1 MITAAV
7 VTVVGSISYI
17 GLIVPNLVSLF
28 KGDDLRGTLPDT
40 ALVGALFVLLFDLA
54 ARTIVAPF
62 ELPIELIVWIVG
74 SAVFIALI
82 LHRLRCG
89 RRRLR
94 LDDGSS
100 RRCPQAPHRDD
111 APRGL
116 RRHGLPSLPVRI
128 RQPEVLRLRDVA
140 APAAPCGHRHGGRRR
155 CGRLARLPQTVIR
168 NNIVTPCLL
177 GMNSLYVLIHTVVAF
192 VFGAT
197 SAVATDPVAQ
207 FAVDLALMGVMGLLI
222 YGVLFEKTGG
232 NVLYILLIGTVLTTF
247 FSSIQA
253 SLVRMMDPNEYDAL
267 MNSLTASFTN
277 VSASLIP
284 AALVILT
291 MLAFALRRDLA
302 VLNILALGRDAATS
316 LGVDYDRTTRRLLV
330 GVALSIAV
338 ATALVGPI
346 SFLGLITA
354 NLSRRLFMTYRHG
367 TLIAGS
373 VLIGIVVLAGGQ
385 FAVEH
390 LAAFSVPVSVF
401 ITIMG
406 GVYFLYL
413 ILRGKGL

>member
-1 MITAAV
+1 
-7 VTVVGSISYI
+7 
-17 GLIVPNLVSLF
+17 
-28 KGDDLRGTLPDT
+28 
-40 ALVGALFVLLFDLA
+40 
-54 ARTIVAPF
+54 
-62 ELPIELIVWIVG
+62 
-74 SAVFIALI
+74 
-82 LHRLRCG
+82 
-89 RRRLR
+89 
-94 LDDGSS
+94 
-100 RRCPQAPHRDD
+100 
-111 APRGL
+111 
-116 RRHGLPSLPVRI
+116 
-128 RQPEVLRLRDVA
+128 
-140 APAAPCGHRHGGRRR
+140 
-155 CGRLARLPQTVIR
+155 
-168 NNIVTPCLL
+168 
-177 GMNSLYVLIHTVVAF
+177 
-192 VFGAT
+192 
-197 SAVATDPVAQ
+197 
-207 FAVDLALMGVMGLLI
+207 MGLLI

-284 AALVILT
+284 AALVILA
-291 MLAFALRRDLA
+291 MLAFVLRRDLA

-390 LAAFSVPVSVF
+390 LTAFSVPVSVFITISRLFMTYRHGTLIAGSVLIGIVVLAGGQFAVEHLTAFSVPVSVF

-413 ILRGKGL
+413 ILRSKGL

>member
-1 MITAAV
+1 MSYPSLSSAPSGTVPMPDLTLTSGARSPSVASAASSASSHKAAARRRMWVMAALALCAALACLLYLFSNVNPKFFDYAMSLRIPRLAGIVTAAV
-7 VTVVGSISYI
+7 AVAGAS
-17 GLIVPNLVSLF
+17 LVF
-28 KGDDLRGTLPDT
+28 
-40 ALVGALFVLLFDLA
+40 
-54 ARTIVAPF
+54 
-62 ELPIELIVWIVG
+62 
-74 SAVFIALI
+74 
-82 LHRLRCG
+82 
-89 RRRLR
+89 
-94 LDDGSS
+94 
-100 RRCPQAPHRDD
+100 
-111 APRGL
+111 
-116 RRHGLPSLPVRI
+116 
-128 RQPEVLRLRDVA
+128 
-140 APAAPCGHRHGGRRR
+140 
-155 CGRLARLPQTVIR
+155 QTVIR
-168 NNIVTPCLL
+168 NHIVTPCLL

-197 SAVATDPVAQ
+197 SAFAADPVAQ
-207 FAVDLALMGVMGLLI
+207 FAADLVLMGLMGLLI

-267 MNSLTASFTN
+267 LTSLTASFTN
-277 VSASLIP
+277 VSAPLIP
-284 AALVILT
+284 PALAILAG
-291 MLAFALRRDLA
+291 LVVVLRRDLA

-316 LGVDYDRTTRRLLV
+316 LGVDYERTTRRLLV

-354 NLSRRLFMTYRHG
+354 NLSRRLFVTYRHG
-367 TLIAGS
+367 TLVAGS

-401 ITIMG
+401 ITITG

-413 ILRGKGL
+413 ILRSKGL

>member
-1 MITAAV
+1 
-7 VTVVGSISYI
+7 
-17 GLIVPNLVSLF
+17 
-28 KGDDLRGTLPDT
+28 
-40 ALVGALFVLLFDLA
+40 
-54 ARTIVAPF
+54 
-62 ELPIELIVWIVG
+62 
-74 SAVFIALI
+74 
-82 LHRLRCG
+82 
-89 RRRLR
+89 
-94 LDDGSS
+94 
-100 RRCPQAPHRDD
+100 
-111 APRGL
+111 
-116 RRHGLPSLPVRI
+116 
-128 RQPEVLRLRDVA
+128 
-140 APAAPCGHRHGGRRR
+140 
-155 CGRLARLPQTVIR
+155 
-168 NNIVTPCLL
+168 
-177 GMNSLYVLIHTVVAF
+177 MNSLYVLIHTVVAF

-197 SAVATDPVAQ
+197 SAVATDPVSQ

-284 AALVILT
+284 AALVILA
-291 MLAFALRRDLA
+291 MLAFVLRRDLA

-413 ILRGKGL
+413 ILRSKGL

>member
-1 MITAAV
+1 MISSCQSALGACSLAAPSAGVSASTTVLLAASRRRRIVMMLLAVCAVTACLLYQFAFVNPRFFDYAMSLRLPRLAGIVTAAV
-7 VTVVGSISYI
+7 AVAGAS
-17 GLIVPNLVSLF
+17 LVF
-28 KGDDLRGTLPDT
+28 
-40 ALVGALFVLLFDLA
+40 
-54 ARTIVAPF
+54 
-62 ELPIELIVWIVG
+62 
-74 SAVFIALI
+74 
-82 LHRLRCG
+82 
-89 RRRLR
+89 
-94 LDDGSS
+94 
-100 RRCPQAPHRDD
+100 
-111 APRGL
+111 
-116 RRHGLPSLPVRI
+116 
-128 RQPEVLRLRDVA
+128 
-140 APAAPCGHRHGGRRR
+140 
-155 CGRLARLPQTVIR
+155 QTVIR

-222 YGVLFEKTGG
+222 YGILFEKTGG

-247 FSSIQA
+247 FSSIFSSIQA

-284 AALVILT
+284 AALVILEI
-291 MLAFALRRDLA
+291 LAFVLRRDLA
-302 VLNILALGRDAATS
+302 VLNIL
-316 LGVDYDRTTRRLLV
+316 
-330 GVALSIAV
+330 ALSIAV

-390 LAAFSVPVSVF
+390 LTAFSVPVSVF

-413 ILRGKGL
+413 ILRSKGL

>member
-1 MITAAV
+1 MISSCQSALGACSLAAPSAGVSASTTVLLAAARRRRIVMMLLAVCAVTACLLYQFVFVNPRFFDYAMSLRLPRLAGIVTAGIVTAAV
-7 VTVVGSISYI
+7 AVAGAS
-17 GLIVPNLVSLF
+17 LVF
-28 KGDDLRGTLPDT
+28 
-40 ALVGALFVLLFDLA
+40 
-54 ARTIVAPF
+54 
-62 ELPIELIVWIVG
+62 
-74 SAVFIALI
+74 
-82 LHRLRCG
+82 
-89 RRRLR
+89 
-94 LDDGSS
+94 
-100 RRCPQAPHRDD
+100 
-111 APRGL
+111 
-116 RRHGLPSLPVRI
+116 
-128 RQPEVLRLRDVA
+128 
-140 APAAPCGHRHGGRRR
+140 
-155 CGRLARLPQTVIR
+155 QTVIR

-197 SAVATDPVAQ
+197 SAVATDPVSQ

-253 SLVRMMDPNEYDAL
+253 SLVRMMDPN
-267 MNSLTASFTN
+267 
-277 VSASLIP
+277 V
-284 AALVILT
+284 
-291 MLAFALRRDLA
+291 
-302 VLNILALGRDAATS
+302 NILALGRDAATS

-390 LAAFSVPVSVF
+390 LTAFSVPVSVF

-413 ILRGKGL
+413 ILRSKGL

>member
-1 MITAAV
+1 MISSCQSALGACSLAAPSAGVSASTTVLLAAARRRRIVMMLLAVCAVTACLLYQFVFVNPRFFDYAMSLRLPRLAGIVTAAV
-7 VTVVGSISYI
+7 AVAGAS
-17 GLIVPNLVSLF
+17 LVF
-28 KGDDLRGTLPDT
+28 
-40 ALVGALFVLLFDLA
+40 
-54 ARTIVAPF
+54 
-62 ELPIELIVWIVG
+62 
-74 SAVFIALI
+74 
-82 LHRLRCG
+82 
-89 RRRLR
+89 
-94 LDDGSS
+94 
-100 RRCPQAPHRDD
+100 
-111 APRGL
+111 
-116 RRHGLPSLPVRI
+116 
-128 RQPEVLRLRDVA
+128 
-140 APAAPCGHRHGGRRR
+140 
-155 CGRLARLPQTVIR
+155 QTVIR

-177 GMNSLYVLIHTVVAF
+177 GMNSLYALIHTVVAF

-197 SAVATDPVAQ
+197 SAVATDPVSQ

-253 SLVRMMDPNEYDAL
+253 SLVRMMDPN
-267 MNSLTASFTN
+267 
-277 VSASLIP
+277 V
-284 AALVILT
+284 
-291 MLAFALRRDLA
+291 
-302 VLNILALGRDAATS
+302 NILALGRDAATS

-373 VLIGIVVLAGGQ
+373 VLIGIIVFAGGQ

-390 LAAFSVPVSVF
+390 LTAFSVPVSVF

-413 ILRGKGL
+413 ILRSKGL

>member
-1 MITAAV
+1 MSSCQSALGACSPAAPSAGVSASTTVLLAAARRRRIVMMLLAVCAVTACLLYQFAFVNPRFFDYAMSLRLPRLAGIVTAAV
-7 VTVVGSISYI
+7 AGAS
-17 GLIVPNLVSLF
+17 LVF
-28 KGDDLRGTLPDT
+28 
-40 ALVGALFVLLFDLA
+40 
-54 ARTIVAPF
+54 
-62 ELPIELIVWIVG
+62 
-74 SAVFIALI
+74 
-82 LHRLRCG
+82 
-89 RRRLR
+89 
-94 LDDGSS
+94 
-100 RRCPQAPHRDD
+100 
-111 APRGL
+111 
-116 RRHGLPSLPVRI
+116 
-128 RQPEVLRLRDVA
+128 
-140 APAAPCGHRHGGRRR
+140 
-155 CGRLARLPQTVIR
+155 QTVIR

-197 SAVATDPVAQ
+197 SAVATDPVSQ

-284 AALVILT
+284 AALVILA
-291 MLAFALRRDLA
+291 MLAFVLRRDLA

-390 LAAFSVPVSVF
+390 LTAFSVPVSVF

-413 ILRGKGL
+413 ILRSKGL

>member
-1 MITAAV
+1 MMLLAVCAVTACLLYQFAFVNPRFFDYAMSLRLPRLAGIVTAAV
-7 VTVVGSISYI
+7 AVAGAS
-17 GLIVPNLVSLF
+17 LVF
-28 KGDDLRGTLPDT
+28 
-40 ALVGALFVLLFDLA
+40 
-54 ARTIVAPF
+54 
-62 ELPIELIVWIVG
+62 
-74 SAVFIALI
+74 
-82 LHRLRCG
+82 
-89 RRRLR
+89 
-94 LDDGSS
+94 
-100 RRCPQAPHRDD
+100 
-111 APRGL
+111 
-116 RRHGLPSLPVRI
+116 
-128 RQPEVLRLRDVA
+128 
-140 APAAPCGHRHGGRRR
+140 
-155 CGRLARLPQTVIR
+155 QTVIR

-197 SAVATDPVAQ
+197 SAVATDPVSQ

-284 AALVILT
+284 AALVILA

-302 VLNILALGRDAATS
+302 VLNILALGATPPRASASTTTARRDAYS
-316 LGVDYDRTTRRLLV
+316 WGLRSR
-330 GVALSIAV
+330 SPV

-413 ILRGKGL
+413 ILRSKGL

>member
-1 MITAAV
+1 MISSCQSALGACSLAAPSAGVSASTTVLLAAARRRRIVMMLLAVCAVTACLLYQFVFVNPKFFDYAMSLRLPRLAGIVTAAV
-7 VTVVGSISYI
+7 AVAGAS
-17 GLIVPNLVSLF
+17 LVF
-28 KGDDLRGTLPDT
+28 
-40 ALVGALFVLLFDLA
+40 
-54 ARTIVAPF
+54 
-62 ELPIELIVWIVG
+62 
-74 SAVFIALI
+74 
-82 LHRLRCG
+82 
-89 RRRLR
+89 
-94 LDDGSS
+94 
-100 RRCPQAPHRDD
+100 
-111 APRGL
+111 
-116 RRHGLPSLPVRI
+116 
-128 RQPEVLRLRDVA
+128 
-140 APAAPCGHRHGGRRR
+140 
-155 CGRLARLPQTVIR
+155 QTVIR

-207 FAVDLALMGVMGLLI
+207 FAVDLALMAVMGLLI
-222 YGVLFEKTGG
+222 YGVLFEKTGS

-284 AALVILT
+284 AALVILA

-346 SFLGLITA
+346 SFFGLITA

-413 ILRGKGL
+413 ILRSKGL

>member
-1 MITAAV
+1 MSSCQSALGACSPAAPSAGVSASTTVLLAAARRRRIVMMLLAVCAVTACLLYQFAFVNPRFFDYAMSLRLPRLAGIVTAAV
-7 VTVVGSISYI
+7 AVAGAS
-17 GLIVPNLVSLF
+17 LVF
-28 KGDDLRGTLPDT
+28 
-40 ALVGALFVLLFDLA
+40 
-54 ARTIVAPF
+54 
-62 ELPIELIVWIVG
+62 
-74 SAVFIALI
+74 
-82 LHRLRCG
+82 
-89 RRRLR
+89 
-94 LDDGSS
+94 
-100 RRCPQAPHRDD
+100 
-111 APRGL
+111 
-116 RRHGLPSLPVRI
+116 
-128 RQPEVLRLRDVA
+128 
-140 APAAPCGHRHGGRRR
+140 
-155 CGRLARLPQTVIR
+155 QTVIR

-232 NVLYILLIGTVLTTF
+232 NVLYILLIGTVLT
-247 FSSIQA
+247 
-253 SLVRMMDPNEYDAL
+253 
-267 MNSLTASFTN
+267 ASFTN

-284 AALVILT
+284 AALVILA
-291 MLAFALRRDLA
+291 MLAFVLRRDLA

-346 SFLGLITA
+346 SFLGLTTA

-390 LAAFSVPVSVF
+390 LTAFSVPVSVF

-413 ILRGKGL
+413 ILRSKGL

>member
-1 MITAAV
+1 
-7 VTVVGSISYI
+7 
-17 GLIVPNLVSLF
+17 
-28 KGDDLRGTLPDT
+28 
-40 ALVGALFVLLFDLA
+40 
-54 ARTIVAPF
+54 
-62 ELPIELIVWIVG
+62 
-74 SAVFIALI
+74 
-82 LHRLRCG
+82 
-89 RRRLR
+89 
-94 LDDGSS
+94 
-100 RRCPQAPHRDD
+100 
-111 APRGL
+111 
-116 RRHGLPSLPVRI
+116 
-128 RQPEVLRLRDVA
+128 
-140 APAAPCGHRHGGRRR
+140 
-155 CGRLARLPQTVIR
+155 
-168 NNIVTPCLL
+168 
-177 GMNSLYVLIHTVVAF
+177 MNSLYVLIHTVVAF

-222 YGVLFEKTGG
+222 YGILFEKTGG

-247 FSSIQA
+247 FSSIFSSIQA

-284 AALVILT
+284 AALVILAI
-291 MLAFALRRDLA
+291 LAFVLRRDLA
-302 VLNILALGRDAATS
+302 VLNIL
-316 LGVDYDRTTRRLLV
+316 
-330 GVALSIAV
+330 ALSIAV

-390 LAAFSVPVSVF
+390 LTAFSVPVSVF

-413 ILRGKGL
+413 ILRSKGL

>member
-1 MITAAV
+1 MMLLAVCAVTACLLYQFAFVNPRFFDYAMSLRLPRLAGIVTAAV
-7 VTVVGSISYI
+7 AVASAS
-17 GLIVPNLVSLF
+17 LVF
-28 KGDDLRGTLPDT
+28 
-40 ALVGALFVLLFDLA
+40 
-54 ARTIVAPF
+54 
-62 ELPIELIVWIVG
+62 
-74 SAVFIALI
+74 
-82 LHRLRCG
+82 
-89 RRRLR
+89 
-94 LDDGSS
+94 
-100 RRCPQAPHRDD
+100 
-111 APRGL
+111 
-116 RRHGLPSLPVRI
+116 
-128 RQPEVLRLRDVA
+128 
-140 APAAPCGHRHGGRRR
+140 
-155 CGRLARLPQTVIR
+155 QTVIR

-197 SAVATDPVAQ
+197 SAVATDPVSQ

-267 MNSLTASFTN
+267 LNSLTASFTN

-413 ILRGKGL
+413 ILRSKGL

>member
-1 MITAAV
+1 MMLLAVCAVTACLLYQFAFVNPRFFDYAMSLRLPRLAGIVTAAV
-7 VTVVGSISYI
+7 AVAGAS
-17 GLIVPNLVSLF
+17 LVF
-28 KGDDLRGTLPDT
+28 
-40 ALVGALFVLLFDLA
+40 
-54 ARTIVAPF
+54 
-62 ELPIELIVWIVG
+62 
-74 SAVFIALI
+74 
-82 LHRLRCG
+82 
-89 RRRLR
+89 
-94 LDDGSS
+94 
-100 RRCPQAPHRDD
+100 
-111 APRGL
+111 
-116 RRHGLPSLPVRI
+116 
-128 RQPEVLRLRDVA
+128 
-140 APAAPCGHRHGGRRR
+140 
-155 CGRLARLPQTVIR
+155 QTVIR

-222 YGVLFEKTGG
+222 YGILFEKTGG

-247 FSSIQA
+247 FSSIFSSIQA

-284 AALVILT
+284 AALVILAI
-291 MLAFALRRDLA
+291 LAFVLRRDLA
-302 VLNILALGRDAATS
+302 VLNIL
-316 LGVDYDRTTRRLLV
+316 
-330 GVALSIAV
+330 ALSIAV

-390 LAAFSVPVSVF
+390 LTAFSVPVSVF

-413 ILRGKGL
+413 ILRSKGL

>member
-1 MITAAV
+1 MLLAVCAVTACLLYQFVFVNPRFFDYAMSLRLPRLAGIVTAAV
-7 VTVVGSISYI
+7 AVAGAS
-17 GLIVPNLVSLF
+17 LVF
-28 KGDDLRGTLPDT
+28 
-40 ALVGALFVLLFDLA
+40 
-54 ARTIVAPF
+54 
-62 ELPIELIVWIVG
+62 
-74 SAVFIALI
+74 
-82 LHRLRCG
+82 
-89 RRRLR
+89 
-94 LDDGSS
+94 
-100 RRCPQAPHRDD
+100 
-111 APRGL
+111 
-116 RRHGLPSLPVRI
+116 
-128 RQPEVLRLRDVA
+128 
-140 APAAPCGHRHGGRRR
+140 
-155 CGRLARLPQTVIR
+155 QTVIR

-177 GMNSLYVLIHTVVAF
+177 GMNSLYALIHTVVAF

-197 SAVATDPVAQ
+197 SAVATDPVSQ

-284 AALVILT
+284 AALVILA
-291 MLAFALRRDLA
+291 MLAFVLRRDLA

-373 VLIGIVVLAGGQ
+373 VLISIVVLAGGQ

-390 LAAFSVPVSVF
+390 LTAFSVPVSVF

-413 ILRGKGL
+413 ILRSKGL

>member
-1 MITAAV
+1 MISSCQSALGACSLAAPSAGVSASTTVLLAASRRRRIVMMLLAVCAVTACLLYQFAFVNPRFFDYAMSLRLPRLAGIVTAAV
-7 VTVVGSISYI
+7 AVAGAS
-17 GLIVPNLVSLF
+17 LVF
-28 KGDDLRGTLPDT
+28 
-40 ALVGALFVLLFDLA
+40 
-54 ARTIVAPF
+54 
-62 ELPIELIVWIVG
+62 
-74 SAVFIALI
+74 
-82 LHRLRCG
+82 
-89 RRRLR
+89 
-94 LDDGSS
+94 
-100 RRCPQAPHRDD
+100 
-111 APRGL
+111 
-116 RRHGLPSLPVRI
+116 
-128 RQPEVLRLRDVA
+128 
-140 APAAPCGHRHGGRRR
+140 
-155 CGRLARLPQTVIR
+155 QTVIR

-222 YGVLFEKTGG
+222 YGILFEKTGG

-247 FSSIQA
+247 FSSIFSSIQA

-284 AALVILT
+284 AALVILAI
-291 MLAFALRRDLA
+291 LAFVLRRDLA
-302 VLNILALGRDAATS
+302 VLNIL
-316 LGVDYDRTTRRLLV
+316 
-330 GVALSIAV
+330 ALSIAV

-390 LAAFSVPVSVF
+390 LTAFSVPVSVF

-413 ILRGKGL
+413 ILRSKGL